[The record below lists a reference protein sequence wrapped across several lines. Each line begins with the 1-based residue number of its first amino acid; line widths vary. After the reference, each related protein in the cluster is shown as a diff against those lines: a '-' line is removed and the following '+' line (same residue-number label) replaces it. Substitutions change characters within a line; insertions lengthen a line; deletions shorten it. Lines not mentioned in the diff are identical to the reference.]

1 MVEQAASGGKKRNRN
16 KKKGNKNKNQGVSD
30 GAEGGVT
37 APVQVTPPASEPA
50 TPVEPKPFHG
60 DTMPGQVKSQPKK
73 EDPSERLLK
82 NLLMEINANHYMTS
96 MAQLLDAE
104 RAYYTNI
111 KRQVRTE
118 STRIFEL
125 TILEFLNYPSFFKSS
140 LNNTLENPRFCV

>member
-1 MVEQAASGGKKRNRN
+1 MVEQAAGGGKKRNRN

-30 GAEGGVT
+30 GAEAGVT
-37 APVQVTPPASEPA
+37 APVQVTPPASESA
-50 TPVEPKPFHG
+50 TPVEPKPFLE
-60 DTMPGQVKSQPKK
+60 DTKPGQVKSQPKK
-73 EDPSERLLK
+73 EDTSERLLK

-118 STRIFEL
+118 STRIFWVDNPGVF
-125 TILEFLNYPSFFKSS
+125 ILPILFLN
-140 LNNTLENPRFCV
+140 LVLITT